1 MSATKPFAFEIM
13 YARRQPPGANT
24 IAVFAGVP
32 TPIEVQQ
39 RTCTTVVEGS
49 GHPTHPAAGHSG
61 RVASLINSP
70 HRARW
75 G

>member
-1 MSATKPFAFEIM
+1 MSTTKPFTFEIT
-13 YARRQPPGANT
+13 YSRRQPPGANT
-24 IAVFAGVP
+24 FVVFAGVP

-39 RTCTTVVEGS
+39 RTCTTLVEGS
-49 GHPTHPAAGHSG
+49 GHPTLSAGW
-61 RVASLINSP
+61 VASLINSP

>member
-39 RTCTTVVEGS
+39 RTCTTLVEGS
-49 GHPTHPAAGHSG
+49 GHPTQSVG